1 MINTVT
7 GFPPTPSASLVFL
20 LLGSI
25 SAAAGVERVRSRGGQ
40 NTRAIIFSIDT
51 NAVAVAVAAAT
62 TAATAAAAAVVVVII
77 AAAVAVVV
85 VLLLDSGAFTVAAS
99 RSLFVVETIAP
110 FIVSVDGM
118 T

>member
-51 NAVAVAVAAAT
+51 NAVDV
-62 TAATAAAAAVVVVII
+62 AAAVVVI
-77 AAAVAVVV
+77 AAAVAVGI
-85 VLLLDSGAFTVAAS
+85 VLLLDNGAFTAAAS

-118 T
+118 TWHVPN